1 MTPYE
6 QLGVSPDAS
15 DRDVRS
21 AWLRRMRAVHP
32 DRFGDAD
39 APEIHATTAEAQA
52 LNAAYAEIKR
62 LRSRPPP
69 EPRTAER
76 PRPPKPPTAK
86 PPGPPRRSRPQ
97 PRPAPPPPTV
107 GSTVTV
113 RRASGVR
120 RGRVTAV
127 DPSGA
132 VVSVR
137 LHIKQRGRRARLST
151 RTLRVPRRDVIV
163 PRPKPQ
169 PTAEHPLVGRAVTIR
184 RASGDRRGKVIAVDP
199 AGRFADV
206 RFYIKP
212 RGRGRRL
219 SSRTMRIPMG
229 EIVR

>member
-32 DRFGDAD
+32 DRFGEAD
-39 APEIHATTAEAQA
+39 APAIHATTAEAQA

-69 EPRTAER
+69 EPRVAER
-76 PRPPKPPTAK
+76 PRPPKPPEQ
-86 PPGPPRRSRPQ
+86 PPRPPRRARPQ
-97 PRPAPPPPTV
+97 RRPAPPPPAV

-113 RRASGVR
+113 RRASGAR

-127 DPSGA
+127 DPTGE

-137 LHIKQRGRRARLST
+137 LYIKQRGRRARLST
-151 RTLRVPRRDVIV
+151 RTLRVPRSDVVV
-163 PRPKPQ
+163 PRPKPRA
-169 PTAEHPLVGRAVTIR
+169 TTGHALVGRAVTVR

-199 AGRFADV
+199 VGRFADV
-206 RFYIKP
+206 RFYIKQ

-219 SSRTMRIPMG
+219 SSRTMRVPMG